1 MLKDNSAAAASTFP
15 EDFNPQRLE
24 TYIIVEIASWRN
36 ADHLMMPIEK
46 QNDISALL
54 KCLHEEMVKRTG
66 DPLWFKTM
74 PKVTW
79 TSLVYYYTTNNMEH
93 FVLVTEDLKVWTN
106 LKCPTDTS
114 GITQFSEDFRRGIE
128 LRSRVWRERRNPKVQ
143 ADHARKPNTLR
154 VFYEH
159 PAHTKVCKLALW
171 YLLRP
176 FA

>member
-1 MLKDNSAAAASTFP
+1 MLP
-15 EDFNPQRLE
+15 EDSGLEFRIAMHTTMEKVREHWNLPHQEQR
-24 TYIIVEIASWRN
+24 
-36 ADHLMMPIEK
+36 DM
-46 QNDISALL
+46 SALL

-128 LRSRVWRERRNPKVQ
+128 LISRVWREKRNAKVQ
-143 ADHARKPNTLR
+143 ADHARKPNTLK
-154 VFYEH
+154 VFCEH

-171 YLLRP
+171 CLLRL